1 MPHLWNNI
9 YVVTKDE
16 LIPKFWNSYNSLKSE
31 IRRYKNK
38 SYGVKR
44 VQVGG
49 NGRQLLISFDSL
61 SREIQEAIGDPRK
74 LQHILEQF
82 YKTDG
87 NAVEYYTNFQYPDG
101 SYLPPNTVEQYIT
114 NASMFR
120 ALLMLKKARENERIS
135 KGGSTRGITQTL
147 IQDAISFN
155 PILKKNYNVTH
166 NIPTSVRFT
175 KKLNEYAE
183 RGYISL
189 IKDAEGKRKK
199 NALKLTDETVALL
212 NAMFTSQKHK
222 PNATQVADQ
231 YNAFLAGYVDVV
243 NTDTGEIYSPK
254 GFKQLS
260 TGSITNYL
268 STWDSQIGTHA
279 IRNGNRQQLMQK
291 FKPYHSLKQA
301 AFAGSL
307 ISIDDRQPPFEYE
320 KGKRMW
326 FYNAIDTGSEAFTCW
341 VYGKTKEGIILDFY
355 RQLVRNYHEWGL
367 NLPDGLECES
377 SLNSSFK
384 DTFLKEGVMFQDV
397 RIEANNA
404 RGKRIEAYFKPLRYQ
419 IEKEREGWLARPFAK
434 SEANQISNVSKKI
447 IPYKELTNECL
458 MDIVTW
464 NNMEHSKIKGKT
476 RWEVFL
482 ETQNKDLK
490 PTNYKAI
497 LPYLG
502 YHTKTSCNA
511 GIIKLQRSEWLLGDN
526 SEIYTGANLI
536 RLMKAIESNTIDI
549 YWLDDNHGN
558 VFKALVFV
566 DGRYI
571 CEALPK
577 PTYPRAK
584 IERTPADELAR
595 DLMTRYVSTIDG
607 YMNAQKKSIYKVD
620 VIDNRSKTLNN
631 KFQISGLN
639 YEKKSNK
646 ADELEL
652 HDEEEEIIYI
662 KNDNQNTHK
671 SWDAAWKI

>member
-16 LIPKFWNSYNSLKSE
+16 LVPTFWKNYNLLANE
-31 IRRYKNK
+31 IWRYKSK

-49 NGRQLLISFDSL
+49 NGRQMLISFDSL
-61 SREIQEAIGDPRK
+61 PKETQEAIGDPRK

-82 YKTDG
+82 YKTDA

-114 NASMFR
+114 NASMLK
-120 ALLMLKKARENERIS
+120 ALLHLQKARTNERIS
-135 KGGSTRGITQTL
+135 KGGSTRGITKTL
-147 IQDAISFN
+147 IEDAISFN
-155 PILKKNYNVTH
+155 EILKKKNGVTH
-166 NIPTSVRFT
+166 NIPTSTRFI
-175 KKLNEYAE
+175 KKLNAFAE
-183 RGYISL
+183 RGEVSL

-199 NALKLTDETVALL
+199 NALKLTDDTVALL

-231 YNAFLAGYVDVV
+231 YNAFLSGYVDVV
-243 NTDTGEIYSPK
+243 NTDTGEIYDPK
-254 GFKQLS
+254 GFKELS
-260 TGSITNYL
+260 TASITNYL
-268 STWDSQIGTHA
+268 STWDSEIGTHA

-301 AFAGSL
+301 EFAGSL

-341 VYGKTKEGIILDFY
+341 VWGKTKEGIIVDFY

-367 NLPDGLECES
+367 NMPDGLECES

-384 DTFLKEGVMFQDV
+384 DTFLKQGAMFQNV

-419 IEKEREGWLARPFAK
+419 LEKEREGWLARPFAK
-434 SEANQISNVSKKI
+434 SEANQLSNVAKKI
-447 IPYKELTNECL
+447 IPYKKLTNECL
-458 MDIVTW
+458 IDIMTW
-464 NNMEHSKIKGKT
+464 NNMEHSTIKGKT

-482 ETQNKDLK
+482 DTQNQKVK

-497 LPYLG
+497 LPHLG
-502 YHTKTSCNA
+502 HHTESSCNA
-511 GIIKLQRSEWLLGDN
+511 GIMKLQYGEWLLGDN
-526 SEIYTGANLI
+526 GEIYTGTNLI
-536 RLMKAIESNTIDI
+536 RLMKAVESQNIDI
-549 YWLDDNHGN
+549 YWMDDNQGN
-558 VFKALVFV
+558 VFKALVYIN
-566 DGRYI
+566 GRYI

-595 DLMTRYVSTIDG
+595 DLMTRYVNTIDG
-607 YMNAQKKSIYKVD
+607 YMLSQKNAIDKVS

-631 KFQISGLN
+631 KFQIAGLGN
-639 YEKKSNK
+639 YKKQNEPVEELPDNK
-646 ADELEL
+646 EPEYN
-652 HDEEEEIIYI
+652 HTN
-662 KNDNQNTHK
+662 KQSQGN
-671 SWDAAWKI
+671 SWNSAFQI